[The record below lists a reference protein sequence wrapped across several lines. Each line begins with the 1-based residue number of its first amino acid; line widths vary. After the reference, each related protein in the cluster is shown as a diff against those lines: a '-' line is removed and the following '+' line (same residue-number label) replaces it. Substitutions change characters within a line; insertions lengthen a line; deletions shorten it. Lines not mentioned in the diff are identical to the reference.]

1 MLSLEAFAPPTDGA
15 VPVASALGGA
25 AGSAPALAF
34 VDTGKEVS
42 HLGCFAQA
50 RSARA
55 IVDALLLDEP
65 PGHRPVDD
73 LQAGDRPTR

>member
-1 MLSLEAFAPPTDGA
+1 MLSLEAFEPPTDGA

-34 VDTGKEVS
+34 VDTGKEVN
-42 HLGCFAQA
+42 HFGYFAQS